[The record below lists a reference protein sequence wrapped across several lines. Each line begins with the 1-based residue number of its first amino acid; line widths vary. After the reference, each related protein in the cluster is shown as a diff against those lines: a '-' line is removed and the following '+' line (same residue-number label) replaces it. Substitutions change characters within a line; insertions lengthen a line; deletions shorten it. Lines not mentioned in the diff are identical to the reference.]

1 MSQHAKKGCVSVSA
15 GVFRQL
21 LKKEKF
27 SDIVV
32 LVTDRR
38 TESEQPKMKK
48 NCYLYTRVSTAA
60 QIEGYSLEAQTE
72 KLRGVCGLQGT
83 GNSRGILRC
92 GEIR

>member
-1 MSQHAKKGCVSVSA
+1 MCFCLCRS
-15 GVFRQL
+15 FRAVGEKSYFGAL
-21 LKKEKF
+21 TKEKL